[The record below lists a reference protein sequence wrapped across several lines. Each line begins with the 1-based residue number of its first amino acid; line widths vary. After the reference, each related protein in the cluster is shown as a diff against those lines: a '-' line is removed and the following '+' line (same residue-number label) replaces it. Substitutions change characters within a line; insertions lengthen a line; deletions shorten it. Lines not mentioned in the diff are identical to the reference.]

1 MNIYYLNGGGDAIIE
16 LDIRLEVDIM
26 KKKILLLAMLMTLT
40 SLTSCGNNK
49 EITCQDVINVY
60 EDAGYGVFH
69 SELTDQENGG
79 YNCYVVCTAP
89 NSDDTIYFHFF
100 ETKEEAEEYS
110 SKGEWNILLY
120 LYSIIAA
127 DEPIW
132 VTTKTYNNIA
142 IDYTDYYTYKPF
154 KTLI

>member
-1 MNIYYLNGGGDAIIE
+1 MGRDAIIRI
-16 LDIRLEVDIM
+16 DTRFEVDIM
-26 KKKILLLAMLMTLT
+26 KKKILLLAILMTLT
-40 SLTSCGNNK
+40 SLTSCGYNK

-60 EDAGYGVFH
+60 EEAGYGVFH
-69 SELTDQENGG
+69 SVTTDSNG
-79 YNCYVVCTAP
+79 YDWDCYVKCTAL
-89 NSDDTIYFHFF
+89 NSDDAIYFHFF
-100 ETKEEAEEYS
+100 ETKEEAEAYS
-110 SKGEWNILLY
+110 SEGEWNILLY
-120 LYSIIAA
+120 LYSIIVA

>member
-1 MNIYYLNGGGDAIIE
+1 
-16 LDIRLEVDIM
+16 M
-26 KKKILLLAMLMTLT
+26 KKKILLLATLMTLI

-60 EDAGYGVFH
+60 EEAGYGVFH

-79 YNCYVVCTAP
+79 YNCYVACTAP
-89 NSDDTIYFHFF
+89 NLDDTIYFHFF
-100 ETKEEAEEYS
+100 KTKEEAEEYS
-110 SKGEWNILLY
+110 SEGEWNILLY

-154 KTLI
+154 KKLI

>member
-1 MNIYYLNGGGDAIIE
+1 MGRDAIIRI
-16 LDIRLEVDIM
+16 DTRFEVDIM

-60 EDAGYGVFH
+60 EEAGYGVFH

-79 YNCYVVCTAP
+79 YNCYVKCTAP

-100 ETKEEAEEYS
+100 ETKEEAKEYS
-110 SKGEWNILLY
+110 SEGEWNILLY

-154 KTLI
+154 KKLI